1 MSALAANAKP
11 NVSRPSPV
19 SGAKHPLTGATN
31 MWGVSLFKV
40 VGLLQGVTA
49 PTGNKDLVKVLG
61 ARVLLR
67 NDGIKHTGENQCF
80 DVISS

>member
-1 MSALAANAKP
+1 
-11 NVSRPSPV
+11 
-19 SGAKHPLTGATN
+19 